1 MGGAEPGAA
10 PAESD
15 AGVTEPAPR
24 AAESVTEAD
33 GRAAERAMGEQLAR
47 WGRVCLIHTVGLVS
61 GRPAQ
66 AAVGFVDAPDGA
78 LLVAA
83 GFESAAWALNL
94 AANPRCRVTVGDRT
108 DDRVA
113 VRLEGADHNRAIT
126 ELILRYGTPAERLG
140 AGPAFRLEQ
149 RPDPGG

>member
-1 MGGAEPGAA
+1 
-10 PAESD
+10 
-15 AGVTEPAPR
+15 
-24 AAESVTEAD
+24 
-33 GRAAERAMGEQLAR
+33 MGEQLAR
-47 WGRVCLIHTVGLVS
+47 WGRVCLIQTVGRVS

-66 AAVGFVDAPDGA
+66 AAVGFVDAPDGV

-83 GFESAAWALNL
+83 GSETAAWALNL

-113 VRLEGADHNRAIT
+113 VRLDGADHHRAIT

-140 AGPAFRLEQ
+140 AGPSFRLE
-149 RPDPGG
+149 RGPHPGG